1 VALTKK
7 DLTMT
12 LTLRQSQ
19 SETVTRNLA
28 IFSLELLIRLT
39 GVIMIIETWRQ
50 REISR
55 RSFDVINPSTLRDA
69 GITEAQRFIE
79 CNKPFWE
86 A

>member
-1 VALTKK
+1 
-7 DLTMT
+7 MT

-19 SETVTRNLA
+19 SETVRRNLA
-28 IFSLELLIRLT
+28 ICSLELLTR
-39 GVIMIIETWRQ
+39 VIKIIEIWRQ

-55 RSFDVINPSTLRDA
+55 TSFYVLNPSILRDA
-69 GITEAQRFIE
+69 GISEAQRFIE